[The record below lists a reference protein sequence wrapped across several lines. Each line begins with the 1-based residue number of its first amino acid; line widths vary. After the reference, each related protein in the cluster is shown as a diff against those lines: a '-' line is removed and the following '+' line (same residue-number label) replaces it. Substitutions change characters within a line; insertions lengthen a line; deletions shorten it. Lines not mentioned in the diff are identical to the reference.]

1 MIEALK
7 AFGIDIVLCIAGLV
21 GSLIAVGK
29 QAVVNVKST
38 IVAVAA
44 GVGCANYLTPL
55 IISMFKLEDPKWQTG
70 LAFILGNLG
79 LKGVE
84 IISTKL
90 MPFLHKKTEEPK
102 S

>member
-1 MIEALK
+1 MVDTLK
-7 AFGIDIVLCIAGLV
+7 ALGIDIVLCIAGFV

-38 IVAVAA
+38 IVAIAA

-55 IISMFKLEDPKWQTG
+55 IISMFKLEDPRWQTG

>member
-1 MIEALK
+1 MTLIEHLRAL
-7 AFGIDIVLCIAGLV
+7 GIDIVLCVAGLI

-29 QAVVNVKST
+29 QAAINVKST
-38 IVAVAA
+38 LVAVAA

-55 IISMFKLEDPKWQTG
+55 IITAFKLEDPKWQTG

-84 IISTKL
+84 MISAKL
-90 MPFLHKKTEEPK
+90 IAVFKSKTAK
-102 S
+102 D

>member
-1 MIEALK
+1 MVDALK

-21 GSLIAVGK
+21 GSLVAVGK

-84 IISTKL
+84 MISARL
-90 MPFLHKKTEEPK
+90 VVMFKKHEEPK
-102 S
+102 P